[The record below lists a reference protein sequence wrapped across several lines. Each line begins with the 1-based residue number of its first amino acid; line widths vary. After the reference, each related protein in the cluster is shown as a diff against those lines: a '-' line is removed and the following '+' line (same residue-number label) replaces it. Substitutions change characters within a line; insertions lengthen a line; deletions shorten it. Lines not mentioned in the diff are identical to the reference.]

1 MEWVGQS
8 SPLDILWRLNSSWDL
23 CLRASSKKYGSL
35 QFRMVSIRRSKVN
48 QYTTYSEVVSTMTL
62 LSGCKLRVLNNACY
76 KSWRN
81 STIVGC
87 LSATKIGPGEAKRRF
102 SKHYCYCYFVY
113 NFAIVNKV
121 FNKQAV
127 VVF

>member
-1 MEWVGQS
+1 MGKTVESFGH
-8 SPLDILWRLNSSWDL
+8 PLEARYFMGP
-23 CLRASSKKYGSL
+23 CLRASPKKYGSF
-35 QFRMVSIRRSKVN
+35 QFRMLPIRWSKVN

-87 LSATKIGPGEAKRRF
+87 RSATKIGPGEVKRRF
-102 SKHYCYCYFVY
+102 SKHNCYCYFVY
-113 NFAIVNKV
+113 NL
-121 FNKQAV
+121 
-127 VVF
+127 

>member
-1 MEWVGQS
+1 MG
-8 SPLDILWRLNSSWDL
+8 P
-23 CLRASSKKYGSL
+23 CLRASPKKYGSF
-35 QFRMVSIRRSKVN
+35 QFRMFPIYYSKVN

-87 LSATKIGPGEAKRRF
+87 RSATKIGPGEAKRRF